1 MEKMTFIGAKYLDFN
16 ADGEQ
21 VKGVK
26 VFLSAEPM
34 SADVVGKE
42 VVSYFY
48 KPDSPIYAQPR
59 KWKPGC
65 ALEVEFGRGKAP
77 LSFKEA

>member
-42 VVSYFY
+42 VVSY
-48 KPDSPIYAQPR
+48 
-59 KWKPGC
+59 
-65 ALEVEFGRGKAP
+65 
-77 LSFKEA
+77 